1 MKNLKYGIM
10 SASSISPRFISAV
23 REAEAGEIVAISSR
37 TLEKARQKADEWGIE
52 RAYGSHTELLADD
65 DINIVYISSVNSE
78 HYSMAKQAL
87 EYGKNVI
94 CEKPCTT
101 FSEHTKE
108 LFELARKNKL
118 FFMEAQKM
126 LFLPVILE
134 TEKLIKSGKIGDIQ
148 MIEFSHSFSAGYNN
162 WLFDDSLGGGT
173 LLSSGVYAIQLI
185 LWLFGGIKT
194 VYGTYSKN
202 KGFAEHQY
210 ILSGETDSSVLFSIK
225 NSTSA
230 VLDNSAKIYGSQ
242 GRIEL
247 LEYWKARKAVV
258 FCGDKEPEIIEVP
271 CKYELVY
278 EAKHIY
284 ECMKKGLLTSPVVTE
299 DISVKAIEVIERIKN
314 SWDKQ

>member
-1 MKNLKYGIM
+1 MRKLKYGIM
-10 SASSISPRFISAV
+10 SASSISPRFIAAV
-23 REAEAGEIVAISSR
+23 REANAGEIVAISSR

-52 RAYGSHTELLADD
+52 RAYGSHSELLEDN

-87 EYGKNVI
+87 ECGKNVI

-101 FSEHTKE
+101 SSKHTKE
-108 LFELARKNKL
+108 LFELARKKGL

-134 TEKLIKSGKIGDIQ
+134 TAKLLFSGEIGEIQ

-162 WLFDDSLGGGT
+162 WLFDNSLGGGT
-173 LLSSGVYAIQLI
+173 LLSSGIYAIQLI
-185 LWLFGGIKT
+185 VWLFGDIKSI
-194 VYGTYSKN
+194 YGTCSKN
-202 KGFAEHQY
+202 KGSAEHQY
-210 ILSGETDSSVLFSIK
+210 ILSGETESGVLFSIK

-230 VLDNSAKIYGSQ
+230 VLDNYAKIYGTQ

-247 LEYWKARKAVV
+247 PEYWKARKAVV
-258 FCGDKEPEIIEVP
+258 YSGDKEPEIIEVP
-271 CKYELVY
+271 CKYELIY

-284 ECMKKGLLTSPVVTE
+284 ECMDKGLLTSPVVTE
-299 DISVKAIEVIERIKN
+299 EITVKAIEIIEKIK
-314 SWDKQ
+314 SDWDKQ